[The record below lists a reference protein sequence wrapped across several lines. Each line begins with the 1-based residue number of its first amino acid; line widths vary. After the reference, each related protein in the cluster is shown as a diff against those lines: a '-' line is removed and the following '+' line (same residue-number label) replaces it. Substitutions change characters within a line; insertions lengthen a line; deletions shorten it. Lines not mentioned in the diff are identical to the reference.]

1 MGIINCLT
9 GIECV
14 RHLKWAWVVG
24 GFPVLTSARGAW
36 GMAELLNEALLTT
49 AGTDK

>member
-14 RHLKWAWVVG
+14 RCLKWAWVVG
-24 GFPVLTSARGAW
+24 GFPVLTFAGGGGR
-36 GMAELLNEALLTT
+36 LLNEALVTT

>member
-14 RHLKWAWVVG
+14 RCLKRAWVAG
-24 GFPVLTSARGAW
+24 GFPVLTTAG
-36 GMAELLNEALLTT
+36 GVPELLNEALVTT